1 MEARLERAAGLG
13 LEARGRRWFGRP
25 RAVSFAQPQN
35 GHGCSGHEVRRAAQD
50 ALEYC
55 ALLSPPQSM
64 AMSFR

>member
-13 LEARGRRWFGRP
+13 LEPEAGGGSEGQGPW
-25 RAVSFAQPQN
+25 SFAQPQN

-55 ALLSPPQSM
+55 ALLSPPQSR